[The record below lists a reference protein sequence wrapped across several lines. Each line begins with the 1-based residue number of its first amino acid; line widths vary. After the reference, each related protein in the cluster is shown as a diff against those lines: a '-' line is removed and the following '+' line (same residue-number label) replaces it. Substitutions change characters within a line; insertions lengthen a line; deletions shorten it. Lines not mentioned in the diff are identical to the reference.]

1 MDGAAPSGSSIFHC
15 VLAGLAGPTAFPLL
29 HVGVGIAILTGALEA
44 PPPST
49 WS

>member
-1 MDGAAPSGSSIFHC
+1 VDGAAPSGPSIFHS
-15 VLAGLAGPTAFPLL
+15 VLAGLTAVFSFPLL

-44 PPPST
+44 PSPST